1 MAKSDL
7 FKTAHKTAKENRSC
21 FADYRMAFAWALKET
36 YKMLKENPFETRFN
50 DALKAAEADADA
62 TSVSDQN
69 RGTYISFHMCD
80 DLDCRE
86 IYSVSDLDC
95 IRGKRK
101 QSLLTHVHHS
111 PDRKRRRRQK
121 APHSRH
127 GNSRTPGRPLGRP
140 GCQARRNAGHP
151 PDAYRKIKNRLF
163 KKFI

>member
-1 MAKSDL
+1 MTKSDL

-69 RGTYISFHMCD
+69 RGTYINFHMCD
-80 DLDCRE
+80 ALNCRE

-95 IRGKRK
+95 IRGKESKIFSLMLAIRQIEKGVAARK
-101 QSLLTHVHHS
+101 
-111 PDRKRRRRQK
+111 
-121 APHSRH
+121 PH
-127 GNSRTPGRPLGRP
+127 TPGTAKAAR
-140 GCQARRNAGHP
+140 QAARWEAQ
-151 PDAYRKIKNRLF
+151 DAELAEMRSALQTLMAE
-163 KKFI
+163 